1 MAGNRYEVKGT
12 SLGITKGISTWKST
26 QRHTV
31 ERFTDN
37 AAYTSAHPDDTLV
50 LAGPPRRMSAKQD
63 VSEGWESLLA
73 IGMIQSFQF
82 GSQKAT
88 QPMQAIG
95 SGRSFFVSGKSQTS
109 WSIGRL
115 FCNGRNLLR
124 VLYHNASAG
133 GVEVQK
139 FDDSPVAGNR
149 TDQYFINLDSEL
161 YYIPFGLAAI
171 FKDKASDLIG
181 GVYLELCM
189 IQGYNVGFNAGQSMI
204 MENVSGMCDRVVGF
218 MPSEVTADTS
228 VPRATMDSVIGF
240 VDDASLPSHLPI
252 SGTGLKDQ
260 LR

>member
-1 MAGNRYEVKGT
+1 MAYEVKGT

-50 LAGPPRRMSAKQD
+50 LAGPPRKMSMKQD
-63 VSEGWESLLA
+63 VDTGWESLLA

-109 WSIGRL
+109 WSMGRL

-124 VLYHNASAG
+124 VLYHNAVAG
-133 GVEVQK
+133 GLDVSL
-139 FDDSPVAGNR
+139 FDDTPVAGSPS
-149 TDQYFINLDSEL
+149 DQYFINLDSEL
-161 YYIPFGLAAI
+161 YYIPFGVAAI

-181 GVYLELCM
+181 AVYLELCM

-204 MENVSGMCDRVVGF
+204 MENVSGMADRVVGF
-218 MPSEVTADTS
+218 LPSQVTSDTS
-228 VPRATMDSVIGF
+228 VPRSTMDEVIGF
-240 VDDASLPSHLPI
+240 VDNPALSSHQPTI
-252 SGTGLKDQ
+252 GTGLLDQ
-260 LR
+260 VG

>member
-1 MAGNRYEVKGT
+1 MATVT
-12 SLGITKGISTWKST
+12 SLGITKGIASWKST
-26 QRHTV
+26 QQHTV

-50 LAGPPRRMSAKQD
+50 LAGPPRKLSASQKPETGSDAAWQ
-63 VSEGWESLLA
+63 SLLA

-88 QPMQAIG
+88 QPMQALG

-109 WSIGRL
+109 WSMGRL

-124 VLYHNASAG
+124 VLYHNAVAG
-133 GVEVQK
+133 GVKVEK
-139 FDDSPVAGNR
+139 FDDSPVSGSA

-161 YYIPFGLAAI
+161 YYVPFGIAAI

-181 GVYLELCM
+181 AVYLELCM

-218 MPSEVTADTS
+218 LPSEVTEDVN

-240 VDDASLPSHLPI
+240 VNNPSGSDNLPI
-252 SGTGLKDQ
+252 VGTGLLD
-260 LR
+260 

>member
-1 MAGNRYEVKGT
+1 MTATGT
-12 SLGITKGISTWKST
+12 SLGITRGISTWKST
-26 QRHTV
+26 QQHTV

-50 LAGPPRRMSAKQD
+50 LAGPPRKLSSSQGGNKGTAAWQ
-63 VSEGWESLLA
+63 SLLA

-109 WSIGRL
+109 WSMGRL

-124 VLYHNASAG
+124 VLYHNAVAG
-133 GVEVQK
+133 GVKVEK
-139 FDDSPVAGNR
+139 FDDSPVTKSN

-161 YYIPFGLAAI
+161 YYVPFGIAAI

-181 GVYLELCM
+181 AVYLELCM

-218 MPSEVTADTS
+218 LPSEVTEDVK

-240 VDDASLPSHLPI
+240 VNTPSASDNLPTT
-252 SGTGLKDQ
+252 GTGLLD
-260 LR
+260 

>member
-1 MAGNRYEVKGT
+1 MPDEKGT
-12 SLGITKGISTWKST
+12 SLGITRGIASWTST

-50 LAGPPRRMSAKQD
+50 LAGPPRKMS
-63 VSEGWESLLA
+63 VSQSDTSNTASWQSLLA
-73 IGMIQSFQF
+73 IGMLQSFQF

-109 WSIGRL
+109 WSMGRL

-124 VLYHNASAG
+124 VLYHNAVAG
-133 GVEVQK
+133 GLDVSK
-139 FDDSPVAGNR
+139 FDDSPVAEHES
-149 TDQYFINLDSEL
+149 DQYYINLDSEL
-161 YYIPFGLAAI
+161 YYVPFGIGAI

-181 GVYLELCM
+181 AVYLELCM

-204 MENVSGMCDRVVGF
+204 MENVSGMCDRVVSF
-218 MPSEVTADTS
+218 RPSSVIADVS
-228 VPRATMDSVIGF
+228 VPRITIDKVIGF
-240 VDDASLPSHLPI
+240 VNDAGNSTNIPIDGTNLNDLP
-252 SGTGLKDQ
+252 
-260 LR
+260 